1 MMAKNSLNDQILE
14 INENKGVVPGQLLGV
29 FCLFWF
35 SLCFFCLFFLFFFF
49 LNVGFPIDR
58 TFLDI
63 TQVTGPNSGVILHTL
78 RSRNAS
84 CCVPPFPSV
93 PFFLSLPLGL

>member
-1 MMAKNSLNDQILE
+1 MKTRGWFQASYW
-14 INENKGVVPGQLLGV
+14 V
-29 FCLFWF
+29 FSVYFGFLFVF
-35 SLCFFCLFFLFFFF
+35 LFIPFFFF

>member
-1 MMAKNSLNDQILE
+1 MKTRGWFQASYW
-14 INENKGVVPGQLLGV
+14 V
-29 FCLFWF
+29 FSVYFGF
-35 SLCFFCLFFLFFFF
+35 LCFLFIFLF
-49 LNVGFPIDR
+49 VGFPIDR

-63 TQVTGPNSGVILHTL
+63 TRVTGPNSGVILHPL